1 MIEKIKMLE
10 KLLYFMENELYLNLP
25 SKNVRLS
32 SLLKKDNNYDYDYDY
47 YINKL
52 KDTINIPVKD
62 IEKYDNDIIAELKS
76 KIRDIKLQNI
86 IDSI

>member
-52 KDTINIPVKD
+52 KDTRNIHIKD
-62 IEKYDNDIIAELKS
+62 LEKYDNDIIAELKS

>member
-25 SKNVRLS
+25 SKKMRLS
-32 SLLKKDNNYDYDYDY
+32 SLLKKDNNYDYDYDH

-76 KIRDIKLQNI
+76 KIRDLKLQKI
-86 IDSI
+86 IESI

>member
-25 SKNVRLS
+25 SKKMRLS
-32 SLLKKDNNYDYDYDY
+32 SLLKKDNNYDY

-52 KDTINIPVKD
+52 KDTRNIHIKD
-62 IEKYDNDIIAELKS
+62 LEKYDNDIIAELKS
-76 KIRDIKLQNI
+76 KIRDLKLQNI